1 MSNTSATFHG
11 ITSISVKY
19 CEAPGVQ
26 FMHFVFRGADGGF
39 HDVNV
44 HVAGPVEIDGAE
56 YVNFIAAHEKEQ
68 PDSLVPLLQASIDAV
83 KAKKGEH
90 A

>member
-11 ITSISVKY
+11 ITKISVKY

-26 FMHFVFRGADGGF
+26 FMHFVFRGADGGY

-44 HVAGPVEIDGAE
+44 HVEKPLQIEGSEF
-56 YVNFIAAHEKEQ
+56 VNFVAAHEKEETR
-68 PDSLVPLLQASIDAV
+68 V
-83 KAKKGEH
+83 
-90 A
+90 